1 MITQTFDYLSPGTV
15 DEALNALAV
24 HREKAKLLAGG
35 QSLIP
40 LMKLGLSAP
49 EVIIDLKR
57 ISSLSYVRNQGD
69 AFLIG
74 ALTRHIDIENSRELA
89 TDCQMLPRAAR
100 TIGHALV
107 RNRGTIGG
115 SLAHCDP
122 RADYL
127 LVLMALEAKIIV
139 KSVRGGR
146 TIPAKTLLKGPFQTS
161 LETDEIISE
170 IVIPRERDLPIEVFS
185 KFELGHG
192 DFGVAAVAIR
202 LWREGM
208 RLKQAHVWVSGLGEL
223 PTRLVHLEQNLVKLD
238 DPDEVGDTVNRSVSE
253 YKSFSDFQSSARFR
267 KRVVA
272 TLLKRSIM
280 TALAS

>member
-89 TDCQMLPRAAR
+89 TDCPMLPRAAR
-100 TIGHALV
+100 TIGHSLV

-127 LVLMALEAKIIV
+127 LVLMALEANIIV
-139 KSVRGGR
+139 KSVRGGK

-192 DFGVAAVAIR
+192 DFGVAAVALR

-223 PTRLVHLEQNLVKLD
+223 PTRLVHLEQNLAKLN

-253 YKSFSDFQSSARFR
+253 YKSFSDFQASARFR